1 MKNDVWR
8 IRAALISVFVLIA
21 TGVATHAA
29 ANLMRIRAHANDAFA
44 VRGGAAFGEC
54 LFANTSFVNTVESTL
69 TVSVRFADGSE
80 VVTLASET
88 QVFGPQEA
96 FIFRSAVVVAENA
109 PVGTAVWTCRAESTI
124 VGGPRPQGQMA
135 VDTDAAAFEV
145 IDVES
150 SDGD

>member
-1 MKNDVWR
+1 MSAR
-8 IRAALISVFVLIA
+8 RAGVLVLIA

-29 ANLMRIRAHANDAFA
+29 ANLMRVQAHASDAFA
-44 VRGGAAFGEC
+44 VRGSAAFGEC
-54 LFANTSFVNTVESTL
+54 LFANASHVNTVESTL

-80 VVTLASET
+80 VVTLPSET

-96 FIFRSAVVVAENA
+96 FIFRSAVVVAEDA
-109 PVGTAVWTCRAESTI
+109 MVGTAVWTCRAESTI

-135 VDTDAAAFEV
+135 VATDVATFEV

-150 SDGD
+150 SDAD